1 MVDAASSYT
10 TAAIAL
16 TILEA
21 LMPTHP
27 NLLILRQ
34 FGYIIE
40 GG

>member
-21 LMPTHP
+21 LMPPHP